1 MSPELLIVGHLAANE
16 DHTASGTKVS
26 NGGSAYY
33 CAVGA
38 SLVDPALVGVV
49 APVGLDFDPAQL
61 DRLGLDRRGVLVL
74 AGATPRFVIHQHQ
87 DGSRRFTA
95 DRGGGP
101 RPEALAAAGGPP
113 HRTSRPPGDRPVP
126 PAARL
131 ARHRTPSPGPA
142 VGVGRPVRALRMTLP
157 QQSRQVRD
165 AADLVFLNEEEH
177 RLLGLPADSEA
188 VLKLGA
194 CGARYLTRG
203 AVHRVASAPVDVVD
217 TTGAGDLLAGVFL
230 ASRLKGVGPVEALAR
245 AVRAAT
251 ASVTAFGVDG
261 PHPPLARDVARPDPA
276 SPDQE
281 LQQLCV
287 AR

>member
-1 MSPELLIVGHLAANE
+1 VARDPRPWPLPADYLTARHVHLA
-16 DHTASGTKVS
+16 TAPSRQQL
-26 NGGSAYY
+26 AW
-33 CAVGA
+33 
-38 SLVDPALVGVV
+38 
-49 APVGLDFDPAQL
+49 LDIAR
-61 DRLGLDRRGVLVL
+61 RL
-74 AGATPRFVIHQHQ
+74 P
-87 DGSRRFTA
+87 
-95 DRGGGP
+95 
-101 RPEALAAAGGPP
+101 
-113 HRTSRPPGDRPVP
+113 
-126 PAARL
+126 
-131 ARHRTPSPGPA
+131 
-142 VGVGRPVRALRMTLP
+142 GRPTVSVDMFEHFAMTLP

-203 AVHRVASAPVDVVD
+203 AVHHVATAPVDVVD

-230 ASRLKGVGPVEALAR
+230 ASRLKRVGPVEALAR

-261 PHPPLARDVARPDPA
+261 PHPPLTRDVARPDPA